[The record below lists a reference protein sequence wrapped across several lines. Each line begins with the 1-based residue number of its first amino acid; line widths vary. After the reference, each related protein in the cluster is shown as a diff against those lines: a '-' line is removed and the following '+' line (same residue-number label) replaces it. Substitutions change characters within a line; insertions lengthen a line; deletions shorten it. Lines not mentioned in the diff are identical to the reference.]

1 MFGKVGKKEEI
12 CVSGISDASY
22 HHDENAVSGEVIL
35 LGNKSS
41 LAANPIY
48 WKSGVIRKV
57 CLSAKAAETRSMI
70 KTVDDT
76 SCLSRQV
83 SQLLNTKIETRMY
96 TDSRPLLESIGSS
109 GQVEEKS
116 LRQSVAS
123 LKQSLEDNDV
133 ARYSWIIGSEI
144 MADALTKQGPPR
156 QSLDELVTKNIFR
169 HALTNDNLVVHTDGE
184 IKISN
189 LVTKAKVKEMD
200 QDA

>member
-1 MFGKVGKKEEI
+1 
-12 CVSGISDASY
+12 
-22 HHDENAVSGEVIL
+22 
-35 LGNKSS
+35 
-41 LAANPIY
+41 
-48 WKSGVIRKV
+48 
-57 CLSAKAAETRSMI
+57 
-70 KTVDDT
+70 
-76 SCLSRQV
+76 
-83 SQLLNTKIETRMY
+83 MY
-96 TDSRPLLESIGSS
+96 SDSRPLLESIGSS

-123 LKQSLEDNDV
+123 LKQSLEDKDV

-144 MADALTKQGPPR
+144 VGDALTKQGPPR
-156 QSLDELVTKNIFR
+156 QSLDELVTKNTFR